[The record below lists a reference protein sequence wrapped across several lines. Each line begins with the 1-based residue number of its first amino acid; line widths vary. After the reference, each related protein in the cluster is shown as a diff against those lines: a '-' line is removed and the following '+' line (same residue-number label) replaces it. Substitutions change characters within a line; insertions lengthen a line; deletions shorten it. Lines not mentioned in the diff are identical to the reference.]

1 MPYTKEQLKNNEYY
15 ERVIEAARRE
25 QINTFVKEERD
36 FVASG
41 SNAAATQTLR
51 MRSGELVSIP
61 ELEDNNSSTQ
71 KVVIPNET
79 YYVTEDADKFV
90 DKDIKELLNNN
101 PVTTLTVGEFFIE
114 YEKLRDNISSE
125 GVTESHR
132 YLYEQAITYLGQGD
146 ELADLKAE
154 LQREIDNL
162 RALQAELN
170 VLIQAEVA
178 EAEEDAA
185 FAEYQAKMQLYKNTT
200 KAYTEV
206 EWKDNGKPK
215 ASETAGWQALRF
227 VRQPLG
233 NHPGK
238 KHTEKHVYVTY
249 AGYGRKNKRKQRKN
263 QTPVKFS
270 VEAVGDP
277 TLTYEWQDAETG
289 ASVKFHSKAKYF
301 SGQDTPTLS
310 VMNGSQFSSG
320 FGPILRCKIT
330 DSSGEKYSEN
340 CEISRRA
347 VNARS

>member
-1 MPYTKEQLKNNEYY
+1 MPYTKEQLKNNENY
-15 ERVIEAARRE
+15 EKAIEAARRE
-25 QINTFVKEERD
+25 QITTFVKEERD

-41 SNAAATQTLR
+41 SNPAAAGTLR
-51 MRSGELVSIP
+51 MKSGEFVSIP
-61 ELEDNNSSTQ
+61 EIENDPSQ
-71 KVVIPNET
+71 KIVVKNET
-79 YYVTEDADKFV
+79 YYVTEDAEKFV

-114 YEKLRDNISSE
+114 YEKLRDSISSE
-125 GVTESHR
+125 GVSESHR

-146 ELADLKAE
+146 ELADMKAE

-185 FAEYQAKMQLYKNTT
+185 FAEYQAKMELYKNTT
-200 KAYTEV
+200 TAYTEV

-215 ASETAGWQALRF
+215 ASEVAGYQSLRF
-227 VRQPLG
+227 VKQPLG
-233 NHPGK
+233 NHPNK
-238 KHTEKHVYVTY
+238 EHTKQHVYVTY
-249 AGYGRKNKRKQRKN
+249 YGYTGRNGKKQRKN

-289 ASVKFHSKAKYF
+289 AGVKFHEKGKYF
-301 SGQDTPTLS
+301 SGEDTPTLS
-310 VMNGSQFSSG
+310 VMNGSKYGSG
-320 FGPILRCKIT
+320 FGPVLRCKIT
-330 DSSGEKYSEN
+330 DSSGEKFSEN

>member
-1 MPYTKEQLKNNEYY
+1 MPYTKEQLKNNEHY
-15 ERVIEAARRE
+15 ERVIEATRRE
-25 QINTFVKEERD
+25 QVTTFTTDERAYA
-36 FVASG
+36 ASG
-41 SNAAATQTLR
+41 SNEAAGKTLR
-51 MRSGELVSIP
+51 MKTGEFVSIP
-61 ELEDNNSSTQ
+61 EIENDPAQ
-71 KVVIPNET
+71 KIVIKNET

-90 DKDIKELLNNN
+90 DKDIKELLNND
-101 PVTTLTVGEFFIE
+101 PVTTLTVGEFFRE
-114 YEKLRDNISSE
+114 YEKLKETISSE
-125 GVTESHR
+125 GATDSHR
-132 YLYEQAITYLGQGD
+132 YLYEQALIYLNAGD
-146 ELADLKAE
+146 ELADMKAE

-162 RALQAELN
+162 KALQEDLNKILAEE
-170 VLIQAEVA
+170 AA
-178 EAEEDAA
+178 EAEVDAA
-185 FAEYQAKMQLYKNTT
+185 FAEYQARMELYKNTT
-200 KAYTEV
+200 KAYTRQ
-206 EWKDNGKPK
+206 EWDDNGQPK
-215 ASETAGWQALRF
+215 ASEAAGWQALRF

-320 FGPILRCKIT
+320 FGPVLRCKIT

-347 VNARS
+347 VRARN

>member
-1 MPYTKEQLKNNEYY
+1 MPYTKEQLKNNENY
-15 ERVIEAARRE
+15 ERAIEASRRE
-25 QINTFVKEERD
+25 QISTFVKDERD

-41 SNAAATQTLR
+41 SNPAAAGTLR
-51 MRSGELVSIP
+51 MKSGEFVSIP
-61 ELEDNNSSTQ
+61 EIEDDPSQ
-71 KVVIPNET
+71 KIIVKNET

-101 PVTTLTVGEFFIE
+101 PVTTLTTGEFFRE
-114 YEKLRDNISSE
+114 YEKLKSTIQSE
-125 GVTESHR
+125 GALESHR
-132 YLYEQAITYLGQGD
+132 YLYEQALIYLNAGD
-146 ELADLKAE
+146 ELADMKAE
-154 LQREIDNL
+154 LQKEIDNL
-162 RALQAELN
+162 KQLQIELTAEIQEN
-170 VLIQAEVA
+170 V
-178 EAEEDAA
+178 EEDKVDAA
-185 FAEYQAKMQLYKNTT
+185 FLEYQGKMELYRNTT
-200 KAYTEV
+200 KAYTRQ
-206 EWKDNGKPK
+206 EWDDYGQPK
-215 ASETAGWQALRF
+215 ASEAAGWQALRF

-233 NHPGK
+233 NHPNK
-238 KHTEKHVYVTY
+238 EHTQKHVYVTY

-289 ASVKFHSKAKYF
+289 TSVKFHSKAKYF

-320 FGPILRCKIT
+320 FGPVLRCKIT

-347 VNARS
+347 VRARN

>member
-1 MPYTKEQLKNNEYY
+1 MPYTKEQLKNNENY
-15 ERVIEAARRE
+15 EKAIEAARRE
-25 QINTFVKEERD
+25 QISTFVKDERD

-41 SNAAATQTLR
+41 SNPAAAGTLR
-51 MRSGELVSIP
+51 MKSGEFVSIP
-61 ELEDNNSSTQ
+61 EIENDPSQ
-71 KVVIPNET
+71 KIIVKNET

-101 PVTTLTVGEFFIE
+101 PVTTLTTGEFFKE
-114 YEKLRDNISSE
+114 YEKLKETIQSE
-125 GVTESHR
+125 GAADSHR
-132 YLYEQAITYLGQGD
+132 YLYEQALIYLNTGD
-146 ELADLKAE
+146 ELANLKAE

-162 RALQAELN
+162 RELQAELN

-185 FAEYQAKMQLYKNTT
+185 FAEYQAKMELYKNTT

-215 ASETAGWQALRF
+215 ASEAAGWQSLRF
-227 VRQPLG
+227 IRQPLG
-233 NHPGK
+233 NHPNK
-238 KHTEKHVYVTY
+238 EHTKKHVYVTY
-249 AGYGRKNKRKQRKN
+249 VGYGRKNKRKQRKN

-277 TLTYEWQDAETG
+277 TLTYKWQDAETG

-320 FGPILRCKIT
+320 FGPTLRCKIT

-347 VNARS
+347 VRARN

>member
-1 MPYTKEQLKNNEYY
+1 MPYTKEQLKNNENY
-15 ERVIEAARRE
+15 ERAIEASRRE
-25 QINTFVKEERD
+25 QISTFVKDERD

-41 SNAAATQTLR
+41 SNPAAAGTLR
-51 MRSGELVSIP
+51 MKSGEFVSIP
-61 ELEDNNSSTQ
+61 EIENDPSQ
-71 KVVIPNET
+71 KIVVKNET

-101 PVTTLTVGEFFIE
+101 PVATLTVGEFFIE

-132 YLYEQAITYLGQGD
+132 YLYEQALSYLGQGD
-146 ELADLKAE
+146 QLADLKAE

-162 RALQAELN
+162 RQLQDELN

-185 FAEYQAKMQLYKNTT
+185 FAEYQAKMELYKNTT

-238 KHTEKHVYVTY
+238 EHTQQHVKVTY
-249 AGYGRKNKRKQRKN
+249 VGYGRKNKKKQRKN
-263 QTPVKFS
+263 QTPVTFS

-277 TLTYEWQDAETG
+277 TLTYEWQDTATG
-289 ASVKFHSKAKYF
+289 ASVKFHEKAKYF
-301 SGQDTPTLS
+301 KGEDTSILS
-310 VMNGSQFSSG
+310 VNNGYRYGSG
-320 FGPILRCKIT
+320 FGPTLRCKIT
-330 DSSGEKYSEN
+330 DQSGERFSEN
-340 CEISRRA
+340 CEISRRN
-347 VNARS
+347 VRARK

>member
-1 MPYTKEQLKNNEYY
+1 MPYTKEQLKNNENY
-15 ERVIEAARRE
+15 ERAIEASRRE
-25 QINTFVKEERD
+25 QISTFVKDERD

-41 SNAAATQTLR
+41 SNPAAAGTLR
-51 MRSGELVSIP
+51 MKSGEFVSIP
-61 ELEDNNSSTQ
+61 EIEDDPSQ
-71 KVVIPNET
+71 KIIVKNET

-132 YLYEQAITYLGQGD
+132 YLYEQALSYLGQGD
-146 ELADLKAE
+146 QLADLKSE

-178 EAEEDAA
+178 EVEEDAA
-185 FAEYQAKMQLYKNTT
+185 FAEYQAKMELYKNTT
-200 KAYTEV
+200 TAYTEV

-215 ASETAGWQALRF
+215 ASEAAGYQSLRF

-233 NHPGK
+233 NHPNK
-238 KHTEKHVYVTY
+238 EHTKQHVYVTY
-249 AGYGRKNKRKQRKN
+249 YGRGKKSRKKQRKN

-277 TLTYEWQDAETG
+277 TLTYEWLDRDTG
-289 ASVKFHSKAKYF
+289 ASVKFHEKAKYF
-301 SGQDTPTLS
+301 SGEDTNTLS
-310 VMNGSQFSSG
+310 VMNGYRYSSG
-320 FGPILRCKIT
+320 FGPVLQCKIT
-330 DSSGEKYSEN
+330 DQSGEKFSEN
-340 CEISRRA
+340 CEISRRS
-347 VNARS
+347 VNAGS

>member
-1 MPYTKEQLKNNEYY
+1 MPYTKEQLKDNENY
-15 ERVIEAARRE
+15 ERAIEASRRE
-25 QINTFVKEERD
+25 QISTFVKDERD

-41 SNAAATQTLR
+41 SNPAAAGTLR
-51 MRSGELVSIP
+51 MKSGEFVSIP
-61 ELEDNNSSTQ
+61 EIEDDPSQ
-71 KVVIPNET
+71 KIIVKNET

-101 PVTTLTVGEFFIE
+101 PVTTLTTGEFFKE
-114 YEKLRDNISSE
+114 YEKLKSTIQSE
-125 GVTESHR
+125 GASQSHR
-132 YLYEQAITYLGQGD
+132 YLYEQALIYLNTGD

-162 RALQAELN
+162 RELQAELN

-185 FAEYQAKMQLYKNTT
+185 FAEYQAKMELYRNTT

-215 ASETAGWQALRF
+215 ASEAAGWQALRF

-233 NHPGK
+233 NHPNK
-238 KHTEKHVYVTY
+238 EHTKKHVYVTY
-249 AGYGRKNKRKQRKN
+249 VGYGRKNKRKQRKN

-301 SGQDTPTLS
+301 SGEDTPTLS
-310 VMNGSQFSSG
+310 VMNGSKYGSG
-320 FGPILRCKIT
+320 FGPTLRCKIS
-330 DSSGEKYSEN
+330 DSSGEKFSEN
-340 CEISRRA
+340 CEISRRH
-347 VNARS
+347 VRARS

>member
-1 MPYTKEQLKNNEYY
+1 MPYTKEQLKNNENY
-15 ERVIEAARRE
+15 EKAIEAARRE
-25 QINTFVKEERD
+25 QINTFVKDEKN
-36 FVASG
+36 FAASG
-41 SNAAATQTLR
+41 SNEAAAKTLR
-51 MRSGELVSIP
+51 MKSGEFVSIP
-61 ELEDNNSSTQ
+61 EIENDPSQ
-71 KVVIPNET
+71 KIVVKNET
-79 YYVTEDADKFV
+79 YYVTDDADKFV

-101 PVTTLTVGEFFIE
+101 PVTTLTIGEFFQE
-114 YEKLRDNISSE
+114 YEKLKESISAE
-125 GVTESHR
+125 GISESHR
-132 YLYEQAITYLGQGD
+132 YLYEQALVYLGQGD
-146 ELADLKAE
+146 ELAAMKAE

-170 VLIQAEVA
+170 VLIQAEIA

-238 KHTEKHVYVTY
+238 DHTQKHVYVTY
-249 AGYGRKNKRKQRKN
+249 AGYGRKKNRKRRKG
-263 QTPVKFS
+263 QTPVTFS

-277 TLTYEWQDAETG
+277 LLEYEWQDAGTG

-301 SGQDTPTLS
+301 KGTDTATVS
-310 VMNGSQFSSG
+310 VENGGKHKDG
-320 FGPILRCKIT
+320 FGITLRCKIT
-330 DSSGEKYSEN
+330 DSTGERYSEN

-347 VNARS
+347 VRARN